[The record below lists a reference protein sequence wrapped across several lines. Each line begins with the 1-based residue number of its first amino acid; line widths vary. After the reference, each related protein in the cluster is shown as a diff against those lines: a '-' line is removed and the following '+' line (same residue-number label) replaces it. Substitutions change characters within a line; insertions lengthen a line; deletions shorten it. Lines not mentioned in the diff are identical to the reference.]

1 MKISHL
7 ELVNNK
13 RIFNGLGLK
22 VLDLSFPEDGVYRFI
37 GHNGCGKSTIMSCL
51 NPLPESP
58 DDFIN
63 REGYKKIVIIDRDN
77 RTSYTILYEYGGNK
91 STCSIIRDCESGK
104 IEMNPSKNIKSARD
118 IIMDVFNLDN
128 NYETLT
134 TLSGYGKKSLAMMRP
149 SERKAF
155 VSYILTNVQVYNS
168 MFKTLSKRSSIF
180 RSMINSI
187 NGKIQ
192 YITGGNSPESIGL
205 EIANQEKQR
214 EELNAERDKI
224 IEKLGRCNLTGDDIK
239 ANNKRISDL
248 SNARNDICINMK
260 ERDENRDLVKYL
272 CERNGIDKV
281 PSSQEEA
288 EDLRDKA
295 TEALNVVK
303 SYIAEK
309 HAEKRSYEKR
319 LADINDRINIIKIS
333 DAMHLDDISKE
344 SVEYHK
350 KDLEQMASLESI
362 IKAENITEEWYSACI
377 SGVVGHVVE
386 ELNTLRNEYVNNTIS
401 NFFRHD
407 ILSVIKRNEN
417 GDIEV
422 NEREF
427 FRQKHEIYNDIRSD
441 IDNSSFDDYVGNL
454 DNLDRTILSTN
465 DSKLYFKLHA
475 MCMKDIYSICKR
487 VEYTLHMLGIRVE
500 NGYIVI
506 LEWNPEKVI
515 DIINAMKE
523 HKECTARLEAY
534 QKSEEALKD
543 KYRLTDELRSLE
555 KEYNGIK
562 ENVDKIDIDLDSLD
576 HTLAKATDA
585 MRDMSNICIYMLKI
599 AYSDDNI
606 AYLEKTIHALEES
619 IVDTS
624 GVKSLL
630 ERRVILDKDI
640 KALGETIYNLRHSL
654 NLIVDYMSEMD
665 EFKDK
670 YDYIETL
677 RKYCNP
683 NTTGIQVVFASL
695 YMNKIL
701 SMANSLLANL
711 FDGEYVLQPFIINES
726 EFRIPV
732 QGNGLLVDDVSSMS
746 SSQIAMINMCLSLAI
761 LSHSSVKYRIPKFD
775 EIDGALDGNN
785 RCLFPNVLMN
795 IMQSLGSE
803 QAFIVT
809 HNNEFSDDYFKN
821 IYLDELSVK
830 R

>member
-1 MKISHL
+1 MKISYL

-13 RIFNGLGLK
+13 RIFNGLGLER
-22 VLDLSFPEDGVYRFI
+22 LELSFEEDGVYRFI

-63 REGYKKIVIIDRDN
+63 RSGHKKIKIEDRDN
-77 RTSYTILYEYGGNK
+77 RTIYTIVYEYGGNK
-91 STCSIIRDCESGK
+91 STCSIIRECDSGRV
-104 IEMNPSKNIKSARD
+104 EMNPSMNIKSARD

-155 VSYILTNVQVYNS
+155 VSYILTNVQVYNG

-214 EELNAERDKI
+214 EDLNAERDKLM
-224 IEKLGRCNLTGDDIK
+224 EQLGKCNLTGDDIRINDARKVELQNAKVSLDKMIKDISNLKMQMDGLCIVYKIPYPETQKDADDLRADILEKVEGTKTNLRNVIDRGKK
-239 ANNKRISDL
+239 A
-248 SNARNDICINMK
+248 
-260 ERDENRDLVKYL
+260 
-272 CERNGIDKV
+272 
-281 PSSQEEA
+281 QEELIDA
-288 EDLRDKA
+288 NDKINTIKLSDAFDLYDFTAMQENEHNKDLDHLKELTTVLQLADVEDEGYYTLFIDGSIERLIDELEDL
-295 TEALNVVK
+295 K
-303 SYIAEK
+303 SMYNPA
-309 HAEKRSYEKR
+309 
-319 LADINDRINIIKIS
+319 
-333 DAMHLDDISKE
+333 
-344 SVEYHK
+344 
-350 KDLEQMASLESI
+350 
-362 IKAENITEEWYSACI
+362 YSEI
-377 SGVVGHVVE
+377 SGVPVE
-386 ELNTLRNEYVNNTIS
+386 VILGEKDLDKAEFFKKKHMLYGVMKDASYDVFDSCIDDLDIMDRTVLNGKEVQIYYKMSKRCLDHIDSLNINTEVLYKLFDIKFNHYRIITNLDTRKALEIVNYA
-401 NFFRHD
+401 
-407 ILSVIKRNEN
+407 K
-417 GDIEV
+417 
-422 NEREF
+422 EREALVKKIESYNE
-427 FRQKHEIYNDIRSD
+427 QNEKLENKKEIVKELRIQQNKVASLA
-441 IDNSSFDDYVGNL
+441 GEL
-454 DNLDRTILSTN
+454 D
-465 DSKLYFKLHA
+465 KLK
-475 MCMKDIYSICKR
+475 IER
-487 VEYTLHMLGIRVE
+487 
-500 NGYIVI
+500 
-506 LEWNPEKVI
+506 
-515 DIINAMKE
+515 
-523 HKECTARLEAY
+523 
-534 QKSEEALKD
+534 EALEVA
-543 KYRLTDELRSLE
+543 LDEAQ
-555 KEYNGIK
+555 KQAI
-562 ENVDKIDIDLDSLD
+562 
-576 HTLAKATDA
+576 
-585 MRDMSNICIYMLKI
+585 DMSIIRDSMMKI
-599 AYSDDNI
+599 TLMAENRKV
-606 AYLEKTIHALEES
+606 LETTIKTLEGS

-624 GVKSLL
+624 QASYLL
-630 ERRVILDKDI
+630 ERKSILDRDI
-640 KALGETIYNLRHSL
+640 RDLGEKIYTLRHSL

-701 SMANSLLANL
+701 SMANSLLQNL
-711 FDGEYVLQPFIINES
+711 FSGEYVLQPFIINEN

-775 EIDGALDGNN
+775 EIDGALDGDN

-795 IMQSLGSE
+795 IMSALGSE

-821 IYLDELSVK
+821 IYLDELSIK